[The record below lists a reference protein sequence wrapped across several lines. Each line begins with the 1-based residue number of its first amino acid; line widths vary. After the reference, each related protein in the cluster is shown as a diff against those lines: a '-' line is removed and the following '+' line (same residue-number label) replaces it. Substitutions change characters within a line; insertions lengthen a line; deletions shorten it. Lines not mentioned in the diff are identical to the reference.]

1 VELEERVAVLES
13 QMKGQGEVGSDFRKE
28 MRERLNRLE
37 LGVMSVLVGTLAML
51 AKAGL
56 DAMGK

>member
-1 VELEERVAVLES
+1 
-13 QMKGQGEVGSDFRKE
+13 MKGQGEVGSDFRKE